1 MPKRFAWI
9 VLSAVWTASP
19 AFAGVCHAP
28 PGLTLQQWF
37 GVCGSVAQEDYAVRG
52 ATLGMSFQNYVMAAY
67 QVYLRSGLPPMAP
80 PPLAAGG
87 LAAGGNAGMLCSP
100 GASQCFN
107 GWMRTC
113 QRMATGGS
121 WWITSAQRC
130 R

>member
-1 MPKRFAWI
+1 MPKRFAWM
-9 VLSAVWTASP
+9 VLSAVLTASP

-28 PGLTLQQWF
+28 SGLTLQQWF
-37 GVCGSVAQEDYAVRG
+37 GVCGSVAQEDYAARG

-67 QVYLRSGLPPMAP
+67 QVYLRSGLPPMASP
-80 PPLAAGG
+80 P

-121 WWITSAQRC
+121 WWVTSAQRC